1 MAERLIDKSVVTTM
15 TDSDYIYGAFGGAT
29 HRMKMSD
36 FRTNLNQNDQQILN
50 DLAFYID
57 INTASSKGSAR
68 VDVGGNLGMIDTLW
82 GMRQNVLMDA
92 NGNYCHLSRNDSRY
106 TEDGELIIDTST
118 NQLLAKWAKCDMMI
132 IIPQYYGKIQAV
144 TVGSTTKYL
153 PWFSAVPLPGG
164 FTIPQQV
171 VGMFKATNVSS
182 AMRSLPGYV
191 SDNNRTINA
200 FWNLAQ
206 TRSKNHGLANLDFQN
221 YLLFYMMS
229 KYAYRDS
236 QGCKTADGTLVW
248 GVGLDGTENTSGSS
262 DSGWGRQN
270 SIKHGACM
278 SLGLNDGNAA
288 VTDSAGGT
296 AHSVNVAGF
305 ENPWGQRWEMRQGLC
320 SVGTD
325 VYCWRANWLPTGT
338 PTASSFSKVDYVKL
352 TRATSDGVTLMNIV
366 SSTNGQGVYMIPKAS
381 ASGITYNDYYYYG
394 ASGQLWIFGG
404 NSDFGAECGL
414 ACAYSSSAWSD
425 SGSALSARLAYY
437 GSVKRVTPTELAKI
451 AV

>member
-1 MAERLIDKSVVTTM
+1 MAERLIDKAAVDTL
-15 TDSDYIYGAFGGAT
+15 TDSDFVYGAFGGAT
-29 HRMKMSD
+29 RKMTIGN
-36 FRTNLNQNDQQILN
+36 FRKNLNQNDQQVLN

-57 INTASSKGSAR
+57 INSASSKGSAR

-118 NQLLAKWAKCDMMI
+118 NQLRSKWSNCDMMVI
-132 IIPQYYGKIQAV
+132 LPESYGKIQAV

-191 SDNNRTINA
+191 SDSSATINT
-200 FWNLAQ
+200 FWSRAQ
-206 TRSKNHGLANLDFQN
+206 TLSKNHGLANLDFQN

-229 KYAYRDS
+229 KYGYRDS
-236 QGCKTADGTLVW
+236 QGCKSADGSLVW

-262 DSGWGRQN
+262 DSGFTRQS

-352 TRATSDGVTLMNIV
+352 TRATSSGQTLMNIV
-366 SSTNGQGVYMIPKAS
+366 SSTEGQGVYMIPKAS
-381 ASGITYNDYYYYG
+381 ASGIAYNDYYYYSE
-394 ASGQLWIFGG
+394 SGQLWLFGG
-404 NSDFGAECGL
+404 HSVDDSKCGL
-414 ACAYSSSAWSD
+414 AYSRSLDGWSD
-425 SGSALSARLAYY
+425 SFPAFSARLAYY
-437 GSVKRVTPTELAKI
+437 GTVKRVTPTELAKI
-451 AV
+451 A